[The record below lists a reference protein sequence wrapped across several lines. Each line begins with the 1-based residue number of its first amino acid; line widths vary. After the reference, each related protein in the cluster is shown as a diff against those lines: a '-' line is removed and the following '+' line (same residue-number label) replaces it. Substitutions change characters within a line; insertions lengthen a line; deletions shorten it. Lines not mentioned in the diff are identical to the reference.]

1 MNERRERLPTVHPV
15 GRSPVPPAIPPV
27 MLLVASEYDV
37 AAVVVLARRF
47 CADLGASAVCSAH
60 VATAASELANNL
72 WMHSSHGGR
81 IGLRALQSPRGPGVE
96 LLAED
101 EGPGIADE
109 ALALSEGYSTG
120 GGLGCGLPGVRRLMD
135 DFELDSAPGRGTR
148 VLARKWWRH
157 A

>member
-1 MNERRERLPTVHPV
+1 MNATPYR
-15 GRSPVPPAIPPV
+15 PPV
-27 MLLVASEYDV
+27 MLSVVSELDV
-37 AAVVVLARRF
+37 AAAVVAARRF
-47 CADLGASAVCSAH
+47 CVDIGATPVCAAH

-81 IGLRALQSPRGPGVE
+81 IGLRALQSARGVGVE
-96 LLAED
+96 LSAED
-101 EGPGIADE
+101 EGPGIADL

-135 DFELDSAPGRGTR
+135 EFALESALGRGTQ